1 MPKPLLHRYPT
12 PQGITAFSTT
22 RHGGVGSGTYGEF
35 NITDYCGDAPQAV
48 AANLLALAE
57 ALQLPPARI
66 VLPHQTHG
74 TVVRQVAEDFFAL
87 SPTTRTM
94 LLEGVDALITAEP
107 QVCIGVSTADC
118 IPVLLYHPHRRVAA
132 AIHAG
137 WRGTLQLIC
146 QQTIAQLHAAFHI
159 DPTELHAI
167 IGPGISVD
175 HFEVGQEVY
184 DQFANAGFDL
194 TETAVWHDK
203 WHLDLPGINRQQL
216 IEAGI
221 AAAHI
226 QASGI
231 CTFAHPDDYFSARR
245 LGIASGRIFTAI
257 VMS

>member
-1 MPKPLLHRYPT
+1 
-12 PQGITAFSTT
+12 
-22 RHGGVGSGTYGEF
+22 
-35 NITDYCGDAPQAV
+35 
-48 AANLLALAE
+48 
-57 ALQLPPARI
+57 
-66 VLPHQTHG
+66 
-74 TVVRQVAEDFFAL
+74 
-87 SPTTRTM
+87 M

-137 WRGTLQLIC
+137 WRGTLQRIC

-184 DQFANAGFDL
+184 EQFANAGFDL